1 MVGPN
6 KVLTVSYGTFSCTL
20 EGFEDSFDTMKA
32 IAEYFRDLAADD
44 RYFGAEPPTPD
55 AEMLARIAEKEI
67 ARRVE
72 AWHDRDRIVLRAE
85 RLDDA
90 QVAERAAATAARA
103 EAVLEK
109 ASVAK
114 VAAEQAAAD
123 NTRAGI
129 AEADIA
135 EVGKAEVDKVIEPQD
150 IATDEGVAVRA
161 TSSRAIETG
170 NRAIEVA
177 VGSSVPT
184 QAPLAPDAIAQT
196 TLDPSPQDRAA
207 VAEKLERI
215 RAVVARA
222 PAKDEVKV
230 PDAVPEALAIT
241 PAVTVPEIDD
251 YIEDQHAEEAVSDL
265 GAVLEERAEAIVH
278 SEADEAVD
286 LVSAEVW
293 DDEAELGFD
302 DEDLDFDA
310 EDASEG
316 DQPGTVSAPSVI
328 APRLSEDQ
336 EPVVENAAGDDD
348 LDAILD
354 RLMAKTRRAEPP
366 TSQAQTDESDAKAV
380 ADAEFDAPAQKAES
394 LRARVIKVR
403 KVDLE
408 QAIRAGLLEEETK
421 ADVAPQSVVSQAI
434 VSQSPSSLSDE
445 EEMDLARELAEVEA
459 ELGRDADG
467 AFTFDGL
474 DEEEEDD
481 EPLNSLFDEEEEAEQ
496 NAEEQANATRAVV
509 QAQTDLGEDEFEED
523 AFDREDHP
531 ERRSEAGQRLAG
543 ADADRDVMRL
553 MAKTISEMDEPES
566 THRRSAI
573 AHLRAAVAAT
583 KAEKQEGGVLKA
595 EPSAVPYQ
603 EDLASVV
610 RPRRPVIAGTPTT
623 RRPAEERAA
632 PLKLVAEQ
640 RIDVP
645 AARPAQSDVAPV
657 RPRRISVAELRATA
671 EHPVAEPAPRVE
683 GSKAVVVPEG
693 GFGAF
698 VEKVG
703 ASSLNEVLEAA
714 AAYMSF
720 VEGREEFSRPQLMT
734 KAKQVDGQEFSREDG
749 LRSFGMLL
757 REGKIEKLKGGRFT
771 VSERISFRP
780 DARAAG

>member
-1 MVGPN
+1 
-6 KVLTVSYGTFSCTL
+6 
-20 EGFEDSFDTMKA
+20 
-32 IAEYFRDLAADD
+32 
-44 RYFGAEPPTPD
+44 
-55 AEMLARIAEKEI
+55 
-67 ARRVE
+67 
-72 AWHDRDRIVLRAE
+72 
-85 RLDDA
+85 
-90 QVAERAAATAARA
+90 
-103 EAVLEK
+103 
-109 ASVAK
+109 
-114 VAAEQAAAD
+114 
-123 NTRAGI
+123 
-129 AEADIA
+129 
-135 EVGKAEVDKVIEPQD
+135 
-150 IATDEGVAVRA
+150 
-161 TSSRAIETG
+161 
-170 NRAIEVA
+170 
-177 VGSSVPT
+177 
-184 QAPLAPDAIAQT
+184 
-196 TLDPSPQDRAA
+196 
-207 VAEKLERI
+207 
-215 RAVVARA
+215 
-222 PAKDEVKV
+222 
-230 PDAVPEALAIT
+230 
-241 PAVTVPEIDD
+241 
-251 YIEDQHAEEAVSDL
+251 
-265 GAVLEERAEAIVH
+265 
-278 SEADEAVD
+278 
-286 LVSAEVW
+286 
-293 DDEAELGFD
+293 
-302 DEDLDFDA
+302 
-310 EDASEG
+310 
-316 DQPGTVSAPSVI
+316 
-328 APRLSEDQ
+328 
-336 EPVVENAAGDDD
+336 
-348 LDAILD
+348 
-354 RLMAKTRRAEPP
+354 
-366 TSQAQTDESDAKAV
+366 
-380 ADAEFDAPAQKAES
+380 
-394 LRARVIKVR
+394 
-403 KVDLE
+403 
-408 QAIRAGLLEEETK
+408 
-421 ADVAPQSVVSQAI
+421 
-434 VSQSPSSLSDE
+434 
-445 EEMDLARELAEVEA
+445 
-459 ELGRDADG
+459 
-467 AFTFDGL
+467 
-474 DEEEEDD
+474 EEEEDD